1 MRYVQGLAVAVLIL
15 AAYLVAEGGMSTPPL
30 ATPSPP
36 PAAVAPATA
45 IAPATPDAVLPPQIA
60 GSPLIIGTMPPS
72 PRPTHHV
79 LHSGPPL
86 H

>member
-15 AAYLVAEGGMSTPPL
+15 AAYLVAEGGMSTPPP
-30 ATPSPP
+30 ATSSPSP
-36 PAAVAPATA
+36 AAIVPGAA
-45 IAPATPDAVLPPQIA
+45 IAPATPDAVIPPRIA
-60 GSPLIIGTMPPS
+60 GSSLVIGTIAPS

-79 LHSGPPL
+79 MHSGPPL